1 MILIRKLALV
11 VSVVVGASLAL
22 AAVVVAA
29 GGAGGLGPGAYT
41 FNDKEAYAAFGT
53 PQGGSASQQGFSVIV
68 DRGMNSFRPKAP
80 RGPRTVMSNTIVSL
94 DIFDDAGNA
103 SFGCFIVNPADFTV
117 SKDLQTARLHTTLT
131 ADKVC
136 PGFGS
141 PVTGTKGVTPLAGGG
156 GGGAGLPLPIT
167 LDIEWTGL
175 GVTSFGTDRSTTQCL
190 DYSTQFNSAYRS
202 SNANAAGTM
211 SALAGSFATPQAA
224 VISSDV
230 KATIKG
236 TPQPACFPQ

>member
-1 MILIRKLALV
+1 MILVRKLALV
-11 VSVVVGASLAL
+11 VAVVFGGSLAL
-22 AAVVVAA
+22 AAAVVAS
-29 GGAGGLGPGAYT
+29 GGGGLAPGSYT
-41 FNDKEAYAAFGT
+41 FTNKGAVATFGT
-53 PQGGSASQQGFSVIV
+53 PKGGPPSQQGFNVIV
-68 DRGMNSFRPKAP
+68 DRGLNSFRPK
-80 RGPRTVMSNTIVSL
+80 GPKAARTVVNSTIVSL

-103 SFGCFIVNPADFTV
+103 TFGCFIVNPADFSV

-131 ADKVC
+131 ADEVC

-141 PVTGTKGVTPLAGGG
+141 PVTGSNAVTPFDVSG

-167 LDIEWTGL
+167 LDIAWTGL
-175 GVTSFGTDRSTTQCL
+175 GVTSTGTDRSTTQCL
-190 DYSTQFNSAYRS
+190 DYSTQFNSTYRS
-202 SNANAAGTM
+202 SNANAAGTI

-236 TPQPACFPQ
+236 TPQPAC